1 MPEGR
6 IFVDTNILIY
16 AYDKSAAQKREIARR
31 RITELWESGQGVLST
46 QVLLEFFVTATRKID
61 KPLPIN
67 VARGIV
73 SDLLHWQVIV
83 NDGEDILNG
92 IDLQVKHSLSFRD
105 AMIVQ
110 AAIKGKCTTLLS
122 EDLAHDQTIA
132 GVTIRNPFRE
142 ADGSAPIHSR

>member
-16 AYDKSAAQKREIARR
+16 AYDKSAADKRDIARCR
-31 RITELWESGQGVLST
+31 VRELWESGQGVLST
-46 QVLLEFFVTATRKID
+46 QVLQEFFVTATRKIE
-61 KPLPIN
+61 KPLPIPL
-67 VARGIV
+67 AKGIV
-73 SDLLHWQVIV
+73 TDLLHWHVIV

-92 IDLQVKHSLSFRD
+92 ISLHMKHSLRFWD

-142 ADGSAPIHSR
+142 ADSQ

>member
-1 MPEGR
+1 MREGR

-16 AYDKSAAQKREIARR
+16 AYDKSAAHKRDIAKRR
-31 RITELWESGQGVLST
+31 VTDLWASGQGVLST
-46 QVLLEFFVTATRKID
+46 QVLQEFFITATRKIET
-61 KPLPIN
+61 PLPID
-67 VARGIV
+67 VAKGIV
-73 SDLLHWQVIV
+73 SDLLYWHVIV

-92 IDLQVKHSLSFRD
+92 ISLHMKHSLSFWD

-142 ADGSAPIHSR
+142 ATSQ

>member
-16 AYDKSAAQKREIARR
+16 AYDKSAAHKRDIARR
-31 RITELWESGQGVLST
+31 RVTDLWESGQGVLST
-46 QVLLEFFVTATRKID
+46 QVLQEFFVTATRKIE
-61 KPLPIN
+61 KPLPID

-73 SDLLHWQVIV
+73 SDLLHWHVIV
-83 NDGEDILNG
+83 NGGEDILDG
-92 IDLQVKHSLSFRD
+92 ISLHMKHSLSLWG

-132 GVTIRNPFRE
+132 GVTIRNPFLE
-142 ADGSAPIHSR
+142 ADSQ

>member
-16 AYDKSAAQKREIARR
+16 AYDKSAAHKRDIARR
-31 RITELWESGQGVLST
+31 RVADLWESGQGVLST
-46 QVLLEFFVTATRKID
+46 QVLQEFFVTATRKIET
-61 KPLPIN
+61 PLPIP
-67 VARGIV
+67 VAKGIV
-73 SDLLHWQVIV
+73 TDLLHWYVIV

-92 IDLQVKHSLSFRD
+92 ISLQTKHSLSFWD

-122 EDLAHDQTIA
+122 EDLTHGQTVA

-142 ADGSAPIHSR
+142 ADSQ

>member
-46 QVLLEFFVTATRKID
+46 QVLQEFFVTATRKIE
-61 KPLPIN
+61 KPLPID
-67 VARGIV
+67 VAKGIV
-73 SDLLHWQVIV
+73 SDLLHWHVMV

-92 IDLQVKHSLSFRD
+92 IDLHVKHSLSFWD

-110 AAIKGKCTTLLS
+110 AAIKGNCTTLLS
-122 EDLAHDQTIA
+122 EDLAHGQTIA

-142 ADGSAPIHSR
+142 ADSQ